1 MNWKKLLFNWR
12 VLLLTIFII
21 GSIAS
26 LLTYGLTFGLD
37 ISGGTA
43 ITVKLEHPVDQNTME
58 QVKVSLEK
66 RLNQLGVK
74 DIKVEPW
81 GDQYIIVKVAGVTEE
96 EARSVKETIERQGVF
111 YAEFEGVIFATGE
124 DIVQVFPIQIEPKGT
139 YYEWSVPFRISKQA
153 AEKFAQLAK
162 DKAGYPVDMFLDP
175 PVNSLFVVPQEG
187 YNLMIT
193 DFKGEAP
200 DAMPLTERIKKA
212 FNIDT
217 IAYTNQSIDEIVN
230 LAKDK
235 KLVVLVS
242 VDKNL
247 RDQLEAKG
255 ITVRYFEPQQGEDL
269 KSLITR
275 ALGLYGPYSLGSGLA
290 QGIPQT
296 DVRITGTAPNQY
308 IAQQEAQVIAV
319 VLSSGSLPVKVYVE
333 GSQYISPELGENF
346 KRQVLIAGIA
356 ALIVV
361 GLVIWFHYR
370 KLRIAIPVTFTSLSE
385 VIIILGIAALIKW
398 NLDLPSIA
406 GIIAAIGTGVDQQI
420 VITDELLGRSKRE
433 KIVKRSS
440 ILKRMGRAFFVILAS
455 ATTTVVAM
463 SFLFKFFVGGLRG
476 FAFTTILGVIIGI
489 SITRPAYAEIA
500 KFLIGEKR

>member
-12 VLLLTIFII
+12 VLLLIIFII

-43 ITVKLEHPVDQNTME
+43 IIVKLEKPVDQNTME
-58 QVKVSLEK
+58 RVKVSLEK

-74 DIKVEPW
+74 DIKVQPW

-111 YAEFEGVIFATGE
+111 YAEFEGVIFATGD
-124 DIVQVFPIQIEPKGT
+124 DIVQVFPIQIEPRGS

-162 DKAGYPVDMFLDP
+162 GKAGYPVDMFLDP
-175 PVNSLFVVPQEG
+175 PVNSLFVVSREG

-212 FNIDT
+212 LNIDT
-217 IAYTNQSIDEIVN
+217 FAYTNQSVDDIAN
-230 LAKDK
+230 LAKNK
-235 KLVVLVS
+235 ELVVLVD

-247 RDQLEAKG
+247 KNKLEAKG
-255 ITVRYFEPQQGEDL
+255 IKVRYFEPQEGETLRDL
-269 KSLITR
+269 IAR

-370 KLRIAIPVTFTSLSE
+370 RLEVAIPITFTSLSE

-420 VITDELLGRSKRE
+420 VITDELLGREKRE
-433 KIVKRSS
+433 KITKRSS

-476 FAFTTILGVIIGI
+476 FAFTTILGVLIGI

-500 KFLIGEKR
+500 KLLIGGER